1 MKTMKTCK
9 MGCGKMKAGGAVKK
23 IRKMQPGGQANAA
36 LLSAINR
43 KGVPMSGSTGTN
55 NSQSNIIMKK
65 GGTKKYQPGGPVYE
79 GASQRVPTKSTTPNK
94 FNTPVGTGTFVKS
107 GGAIKSSY
115 KKGGATKNAKLAAMA
130 APKNKITRAD
140 IITAV
145 TKKKKSKKK

>member
-23 IRKMQPGGQANAA
+23 IKKMQPGGQANAA

-43 KGVPMSGSTGTN
+43 KGVPMSGPTGTN
-55 NSQSNIIMKK
+55 NSQSNIIMKN
-65 GGTKKYQPGGPVYE
+65 GGTM
-79 GASQRVPTKSTTPNK
+79 
-94 FNTPVGTGTFVKS
+94 
-107 GGAIKSSY
+107 
-115 KKGGATKNAKLAAMA
+115 KNAKLAAMA